1 MISRRG
7 FLAGA
12 VTLLAAPLA
21 TEAQQTGKVYHV
33 GLVSVAV
40 APGGRT
46 VLWRAF
52 LDAMRELNYVEGRN
66 LVVRQAAAAGKRE
79 ALPGLLADLV
89 KQPLDIIVTSSA
101 SETLAAKRATSTVP
115 IVMTAVFD
123 PVTEGLVESLARPGG
138 NVTGLTILVPGL
150 SQKYV
155 ELLKEVVPATR
166 RFTVVTGRAWAF
178 PQIREELLSAARQVG
193 VTLSFAE
200 GNGPDE
206 LATVLARARKDDSGA
221 IIAPLDGRTYLH
233 RRALAQLA
241 LQHRLPG
248 GSALAIS
255 SALAAALAI
264 GMIVTLRTQLGLR
277 MLRFLTLIP
286 VVLSLTAVLR
296 NAADTQQNLIPPGA
310 VISPAEALIRPAQ
323 RAPRRPSREQLAGA
337 SARRRI
343 GAHHRIGALQ
353 RRLQPGAVEPGGS
366 AGRGYA

>member
-1 MISRRG
+1 MPGSFDRG
-7 FLAGA
+7 EGVDGDPVAHGRERHRHFEIGPALTRYRVIDRSQIAGEQIA
-12 VTLLAAPLA
+12 PRIDDVDPQAHAA
-21 TEAQQTGKVYHV
+21 Y
-33 GLVSVAV
+33 
-40 APGGRT
+40 GG
-46 VLWRAF
+46 
-52 LDAMRELNYVEGRN
+52 G
-66 LVVRQAAAAGKRE
+66 VVRQAAAAGKRE

-248 GSALAIS
+248 IYWSREYVEDGGLMAYG
-255 SALAAALAI
+255 AALSDVGRRAATFVDKI
-264 GMIVTLRTQLGLR
+264 FRGAKPADLPVERPTKFEFVINFKTAKALGL
-277 MLRFLTLIP
+277 T
-286 VVLSLTAVLR
+286 
-296 NAADTQQNLIPPGA
+296 IPPSLLLRA
-310 VISPAEALIRPAQ
+310 DQVIE
-323 RAPRRPSREQLAGA
+323 
-337 SARRRI
+337 
-343 GAHHRIGALQ
+343 
-353 RRLQPGAVEPGGS
+353 
-366 AGRGYA
+366 